1 MVLNFIGIAVLCLCL
16 VGVVFY
22 YIRQL
27 GKVEIEETFE
37 NPYTIKYLTTGV
49 SETFAKILKQNLK
62 EQNLTRREWQAKEHT
77 KSELRNNLKEA
88 AFGNKTA
95 KKFVKNFIKD
105 IIRGKKMGI
114 TEETINRIIHF
125 DNPSMLKSRDKFEI
139 ILYLFA
145 KEYKEDGLARL
156 IKDERFK
163 LDNPEYDEDGSIFY
177 DITAEKI
184 SNIYPLVLKEYELT
198 YEDKLEIISQRIF
211 AGYKGFGAADILF
224 DFNIDEIDCGVS
236 GIPQDSY
243 DINHINTKD
252 MTFSYESIWV
262 TISATNIRL
271 SCTGFESQEELER
284 VCQNIYKFHAPY
296 SLSRRTG
303 KVVSTMKDGSRILV
317 VRPPFSDSWAFFMR
331 KFDSVP
337 SVAPKLLF
345 PDKGGDQLITLFRW
359 LIKGYRNIAITG
371 EQGSGK
377 TTTLKSL
384 IRFIPLYLA
393 LRVQE
398 LQFELNLRFTYPTR
412 NIVSFQET
420 ESISSQEGLDVQK
433 KTNGSVNIIG
443 EVATAEAAS
452 WIIQTSMV
460 ASLFSIFTH
469 HAKRTDDLIIAIRN
483 NLLECSG
490 FTNEKI
496 AEEMVAKAINFDIH
510 MEKVRKHRYCQRV
523 TEIIPISDRR
533 YPSEI
538 RDDLTPEKA
547 SMLDTSEYQKRVT
560 DRKLYELRDII
571 VFKDGAYHLVN
582 LPTER
587 TMNAIINNLTAE
599 EEVEFRKDM
608 NNLKEMLE
616 QERKAS

>member
-1 MVLNFIGIAVLCLCL
+1 MVLNYIGILILCLCL
-16 VGVVFY
+16 VGAVFY
-22 YIRQL
+22 YIHEL

-37 NPYTIKYLTTGV
+37 NPYTIKYLTSGV
-49 SETFAKILKQNLK
+49 SEAFAKILKQNLK
-62 EQNLTRREWQAKEHT
+62 EQNLSRREWQAKEHT
-77 KSELRNNLKEA
+77 KSEVRNNLKEA

-105 IIRGKKMGI
+105 IIRGTKLGV
-114 TEETINRIIHF
+114 TEQTINRVIHF
-125 DNPSMLKSRDKFEI
+125 DNPSALRSRDKFEI
-139 ILYLFA
+139 ILYLYS
-145 KEYKEDGLARL
+145 KQYGEDGLAHL
-156 IKDERFK
+156 IKDKRFALDEPER
-163 LDNPEYDEDGSIFY
+163 DEDGSIFY
-177 DITAEKI
+177 DVTAEKI
-184 SNIYPLVLKEYELT
+184 DKIYPIILSENELT
-198 YEDKLEIISQRIF
+198 YEDKLEIVSQRIF
-211 AGYKGFGAADILF
+211 SGYKGFGAADILF
-224 DFNIDEIDCGVS
+224 DFNVDEIDCGVS

-243 DINHINTKD
+243 DIKQINTKN
-252 MTFSYESIWV
+252 MSFSYESIWV

-337 SVAPKLLF
+337 SVAPAQLF
-345 PDKGGDQLITLFRW
+345 PDKGGDRLITLFRW

-384 IRFIPLYLA
+384 IRFIPLYLT

-398 LQFELNLRFTYPTR
+398 LKFELNLRFTYPNR
-412 NIVSFQET
+412 NIVTFQET
-420 ESISSQEGLDVQK
+420 ESISSQEGLDIQK

-443 EVATAEAAS
+443 EVATAAAAS

-469 HAKRTDDLIIAIRN
+469 HAKTTDDLIIAIRN

-490 FTNEKI
+490 FSNEKI

-533 YPSEI
+533 YPSEVNS
-538 RDDLTPEKA
+538 DLAPEVA
-547 SMLDTSEYQKRVT
+547 AMLDTSEYQKRVT

-571 VFKDGAYHLVN
+571 VFEDGAYRLKN

-587 TMNAIINNLTAE
+587 TINAIRNNLTSE
-599 EEVEFRKDM
+599 EDVEFMKDL
-608 NNLKEMLE
+608 NYLRSILEKE
-616 QERKAS
+616 AA

>member
-1 MVLNFIGIAVLCLCL
+1 MVLNYIGILILCLCL
-16 VGVVFY
+16 VGAVFY
-22 YIRQL
+22 YIHEL

-37 NPYTIKYLTTGV
+37 NPYTIKYLTSGV
-49 SETFAKILKQNLK
+49 SEAFAKILKQNLK
-62 EQNLTRREWQAKEHT
+62 EQNLSRREWQAKEHT
-77 KSELRNNLKEA
+77 KSEVRNNLKEA

-105 IIRGKKMGI
+105 IIRGTKLGV
-114 TEETINRIIHF
+114 TEQTINRVIHF
-125 DNPSMLKSRDKFEI
+125 DNPSALRSRDKFEI
-139 ILYLFA
+139 ILYLYS
-145 KEYKEDGLARL
+145 KQYGEDGLAHL
-156 IKDERFK
+156 IKDKRFALDEPER
-163 LDNPEYDEDGSIFY
+163 DEDGSIFY
-177 DITAEKI
+177 DVTAEKI
-184 SNIYPLVLKEYELT
+184 DKIYPIILSENELT
-198 YEDKLEIISQRIF
+198 YEDKLEIVSQRIF
-211 AGYKGFGAADILF
+211 SGYKGFGAADILF
-224 DFNIDEIDCGVS
+224 DFNVDEIDCGVS

-243 DINHINTKD
+243 DIKQINTKN
-252 MTFSYESIWV
+252 MSFSYESIWV

-337 SVAPKLLF
+337 SVAPAQLF
-345 PDKGGDQLITLFRW
+345 PDKGGDRLITLFRW

-384 IRFIPLYLA
+384 IRFIPLYLT

-398 LQFELNLRFTYPTR
+398 LKFELNLRFTYPNR
-412 NIVSFQET
+412 NIVTFQET
-420 ESISSQEGLDVQK
+420 ESISSQEGLDIQK

-443 EVATAEAAS
+443 EVATAAAAS

-469 HAKRTDDLIIAIRN
+469 HAKTTDDLIIAIRN

-490 FTNEKI
+490 FSNEKI

-533 YPSEI
+533 YPSEVNS
-538 RDDLTPEKA
+538 DLAPEVA
-547 SMLDTSEYQKRVT
+547 AMLDTSEYQKRVT

-571 VFKDGAYHLVN
+571 VFEDGAYRLKN

-587 TMNAIINNLTAE
+587 TINAIRNNLTSE
-599 EEVEFRKDM
+599 EDVEFMKDL
-608 NNLKEMLE
+608 NYLRSILEKEV
-616 QERKAS
+616 A